1 MRFIHTVQQVK
12 VVDQHALDRLFNLPA
27 ADTSQTPSTKGI
39 EPHTPTV
46 LSVYLRNTPKNNVGG
61 RGGGIRRDQ
70 QNHGPPLSGI
80 LRGKWVNQHRNAV
93 WQYRTSQKALP
104 QSGRENVIRN
114 RSFAKR
120 RGFYGVNC

>member
-12 VVDQHALDRLFNLPA
+12 VVDQHALDRLFNLPPR
-27 ADTSQTPSTKGI
+27 TPRRPRPQRVLS
-39 EPHTPTV
+39 PTPWTV

-80 LRGKWVNQHRNAV
+80 LRGKWVNQH
-93 WQYRTSQKALP
+93 
-104 QSGRENVIRN
+104 
-114 RSFAKR
+114 
-120 RGFYGVNC
+120 